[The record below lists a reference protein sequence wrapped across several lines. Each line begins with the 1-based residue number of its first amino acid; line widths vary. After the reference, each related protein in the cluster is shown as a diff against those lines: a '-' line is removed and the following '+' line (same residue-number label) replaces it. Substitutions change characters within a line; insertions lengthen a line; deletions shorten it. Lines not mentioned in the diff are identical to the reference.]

1 MLLSVIS
8 GFLQGQKSSPHF
20 KSKPSSV
27 LCIAPLHM
35 AVRATYSRN
44 LLLIFM
50 TYFQLEVSFQGLK
63 GCDTSKASQLNGV
76 TNHNTE
82 EKLLV
87 MRD

>member
-1 MLLSVIS
+1 MLVAVYCEPFHLLIKRCICAFVLS
-8 GFLQGQKSSPHF
+8 
-20 KSKPSSV
+20 
-27 LCIAPLHM
+27 IASLHM

-44 LLLIFM
+44 LLLTFM

-76 TNHNTE
+76 TNHNTD

>member
-1 MLLSVIS
+1 
-8 GFLQGQKSSPHF
+8 
-20 KSKPSSV
+20 
-27 LCIAPLHM
+27 
-35 AVRATYSRN
+35 
-44 LLLIFM
+44 M